1 MKSMRL
7 IDQPI
12 FAVLLLTLAGGCTHL
27 RTVAVQPAAL
37 PAGPLLPHHV
47 ALVLDQG
54 LAGYKHQ
61 YHEGGDTFIYSFG
74 VPLQNYAREVTGK
87 SFQQIEVVPSVE
99 KAAAL
104 TSADLIL
111 IPRAV
116 KSDVSI
122 PVGGFSKENL
132 TFVVS
137 WTAKDRATQN
147 TVWLTTITAN
157 AAEKKVDVN
166 WHHGGKLYQ
175 RLFDDLSLKTYNA
188 FREAPELRGNGH

>member
-1 MKSMRL
+1 M
-7 IDQPI
+7 
-12 FAVLLLTLAGGCTHL
+12 
-27 RTVAVQPAAL
+27 
-37 PAGPLLPHHV
+37 
-47 ALVLDQG
+47 
-54 LAGYKHQ
+54 
-61 YHEGGDTFIYSFG
+61 
-74 VPLQNYAREVTGK
+74 PLQNYAREVTGK

-147 TVWLTTITAN
+147 TVWLATITAN
-157 AAEKKVDVN
+157 ATEKKVNVN

-175 RLFDDLSLKTYNA
+175 GLFDDLSLKTYSA
-188 FREAPELRGNGH
+188 FQEAAELRGNLH